1 MTPEKA
7 GSESITEYINA
18 APKEAQKK
26 LVKCARVFA
35 QLHPGPG
42 KA

>member
-1 MTPEKA
+1 MTLKKA

-26 LVKCARVFA
+26 LLEMRACIRAAAPGAR
-35 QLHPGPG
+35 